1 MRILIIEDDEII
13 GDGLS
18 TALKIEGYAADWVR
32 NKEDASLALSSH
44 AYDMIL
50 LDIGLPDGSGLDLLN
65 DIRQK
70 KNYVPIIVLTAYDK
84 TEYKVKG
91 LDIGADDYLT
101 KPFKLAE
108 LKARIRALNRR
119 RKGNVIPLLKIGTI
133 ELNPASKKVTKSGK
147 SVTMRSKEFAIL
159 KILMERPQDVVSK
172 KTIENNLYGWG
183 MEIESNTVEVYVSK
197 LRKKLGKEAIE
208 TIKNEGYKFAT
219 TE

>member
-1 MRILIIEDDEII
+1 MRILIIEDDQII

-18 TALKIEGYAADWVR
+18 TALKIESYATDWVR
-32 NKEDASLALSSH
+32 NKEDASSALSSH
-44 AYDMIL
+44 VYDMIL

-159 KILMERPQDVVSK
+159 KILMERSQDVVSK
-172 KTIENNLYGWG
+172 RTIEDNLYGWG

-197 LRKKLGKEAIE
+197 LRKKLGKKAIE
-208 TIKNEGYKFAT
+208 TIKNEGYRFAT
-219 TE
+219 IE